1 MYWSASSSESGDQI
15 LAKLQSMCNHIT
27 NIHEHPDIP
36 LHPKCLHE
44 NIVSNSGE
52 KDWLHKGEYNNK
64 YSAICYQSTVN
75 YYSYILSDSLP
86 FIKLH
91 QLMNGTRFLNDV
103 KQLSI
108 MEQTA
113 SIESF
118 NSLVLEFTPKLRA
131 YSYIG
136 MLTR

>member
-1 MYWSASSSESGDQI
+1 
-15 LAKLQSMCNHIT
+15 
-27 NIHEHPDIP
+27 
-36 LHPKCLHE
+36 
-44 NIVSNSGE
+44 
-52 KDWLHKGEYNNK
+52 
-64 YSAICYQSTVN
+64 
-75 YYSYILSDSLP
+75 
-86 FIKLH
+86 
-91 QLMNGTRFLNDV
+91 MNGTRFLNDV

-108 MEQTA
+108 MEQTS